1 MQKATCPVTRLLR
14 HWDVELPA
22 VQGIIKMHENRGY
35 EMFETIIVGNPES
48 CRTEAEI
55 ADESG
60 NRVAI
65 VSEGADGWCM
75 EVLGPWLK
83 QPPTNFAS
91 LIESAKEV
99 LSHYVNRRGDNVPA
113 GLSVGALSL
122 WLMVKD
128 DGTAMG
134 KKL

>member
-1 MQKATCPVTRLLR
+1 
-14 HWDVELPA
+14 
-22 VQGIIKMHENRGY
+22 
-35 EMFETIIVGNPES
+35 MFETIILGNPES
-48 CRTEAEI
+48 CRTEAGI

-65 VSEGADGWCM
+65 VYEGADGWHT
-75 EVLGPWLK
+75 EVLGPWLE
-83 QPPTNFAS
+83 QPPTNFGA

-99 LSHYVNRRGDNVPA
+99 LSHYVNRRGDNVPC

-122 WLMVKD
+122 WLIVKD